1 MKCVINIKDTHI
13 IDGDKESAENSVQG
27 NFTFGKESYTIRY
40 KESGEG
46 YEGCFVTLTV
56 QGQKVT
62 MHRKGTLTTEM
73 IIEKGKHHTC
83 AYATPVGI
91 MDLGVYANEVKSDVT
106 ENGGELKFSYSLSA
120 GGQHLSE
127 NQLMITIKEV
137 DKK

>member
-13 IDGDKESAENSVQG
+13 VDGEKESSENSVQG
-27 NFTFGKESYTIRY
+27 NFAFHKESYTVRY

-56 QGQKVT
+56 EGKKVT
-62 MHRKGTLTTEM
+62 MHRKGALTTEM

-91 MDLGVYANEVKSDVT
+91 MDLGVYAKEVKSDVT
-106 ENGGELKFSYSLSA
+106 ENGGELRFSYSLFA
-120 GGQHLSE
+120 GGQHLSD
-127 NQLMITIKEV
+127 NKLVVLIQK
-137 DKK
+137 

>member
-13 IDGDKESAENSVQG
+13 VDGDKESAKTVVHG

-56 QGQKVT
+56 QGEKVT

-73 IIEKGKHHTC
+73 VIEKDKHHTC

-91 MDLGVYANEVKSDVT
+91 MDLGVYGNEVKSDVT
-106 ENGGELKFSYSLSA
+106 ENGGKLEFSYSLSA
-120 GGQHLSE
+120 GGQHLSD
-127 NQLMITIKEV
+127 NKLVVAIQK
-137 DKK
+137 